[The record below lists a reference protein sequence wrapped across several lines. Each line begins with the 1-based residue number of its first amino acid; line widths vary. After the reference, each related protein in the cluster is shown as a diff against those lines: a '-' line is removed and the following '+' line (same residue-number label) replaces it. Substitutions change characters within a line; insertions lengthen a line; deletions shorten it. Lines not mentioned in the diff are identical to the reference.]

1 MTRFLCSNNWK
12 ILADI
17 LSTLQTINV
26 ILTCQVNI
34 SQLSPLAYSS
44 MVITGLAR
52 FSWKT
57 FDCEVFF
64 FCWMKTCSWCPA
76 CSVSALMA
84 LHHVEENVNIL
95 NSVFFRLWRKRK
107 WPLMKINYFYHNDDN
122 DDKNWQTF
130 VCKTKTMTLITQQ
143 VCAAIVH
150 SKNNR
155 RY

>member
-57 FDCEVFF
+57 FDCEAAEWRLVLDAQPAVSVHLWHCIMLKKMWIYWTVF
-64 FCWMKTCSWCPA
+64 
-76 CSVSALMA
+76 
-84 LHHVEENVNIL
+84 
-95 NSVFFRLWRKRK
+95 FFRLWRKRK